1 MAGAGYKLFQTG
13 DVLTAAQ
20 VNTYL
25 NEQTVMVFAD
35 SAARTTALSGVLAE
49 GMMSY
54 LQDTNAVEVYNG
66 TAWVGVSG
74 AGDVTEVQAGVGISV
89 ASGTGPIPIITN
101 SSTDLITTAGDL
113 LYGTAAD
120 TVARLGIGT
129 ASQVLAVNS
138 GATAPEWVTPAGGGG
153 ENWAL
158 LNSGGTALTGSQ
170 TVTVSGISGKERI
183 MVLIVVGSGGASSYL
198 SLRLNTDTGSNYY
211 YAGGLIQNSSSYG
224 TSIVNRLIGNPDT
237 SFSGPRQSTNTDG
250 AGEVA
255 FMISG
260 CNSSGIKPIQMTGGC
275 DNGGGNN
282 HQFAASQG
290 YYNSASTISSVSA
303 FSSVGN
309 WDNGTMYVYA
319 TA

>member
-1 MAGAGYKLFQTG
+1 MAGAGYKLFATG

-35 SAARTTALSGVLAE
+35 SAARTAALSGVLAE
-49 GMMSY
+49 GMVSY

-138 GATAPEWVTPAGGGG
+138 GATAPEWVTPAAGGGKVLQVVFG
-153 ENWAL
+153 NTLTQAT
-158 LNSGGTALTGSQ
+158 STSATFADTGITASITPS
-170 TVTVSGISGKERI
+170 S
-183 MVLIVVGSGGASSYL
+183 ASSKVL
-198 SLRLNTDTGSNYY
+198 AIFNVNGIFKNTTDT
-211 YAGGLIQNSSSYG
+211 YADIRFLRDATVLFTSGRNVANDSTDAETSS
-224 TSIVNRLIGNPDT
+224 TSISILDT
-237 SFSGPRQSTNTDG
+237 PATTSAITYK
-250 AGEVA
+250 A
-255 FMISG
+255 
-260 CNSSGIKPIQMTGGC
+260 
-275 DNGGGNN
+275 
-282 HQFAASQG
+282 QF
-290 YYNSASTISSVSA
+290 NSAAGTTQTRVQFLNVTTSTVILMEIGA
-303 FSSVGN
+303 
-309 WDNGTMYVYA
+309 
-319 TA
+319 

>member
-1 MAGAGYKLFQTG
+1 MAGAGYKLFNTG

-49 GMMSY
+49 GMVSY

-89 ASGTGPIPIITN
+89 ASGTGPIPVITN

-129 ASQVLAVNS
+129 ANQVLAVNS
-138 GATAPEWVTPAGGGG
+138 GATAPEWVTPSAGSSFTYAVFRDEKTSGT
-153 ENWAL
+153 N
-158 LNSGGTALTGSQ
+158 GGTATLGAWRTRDINATQFNDISGASLSSNQ
-170 TVTVSGISGKERI
+170 ITLPAGTYLIEGECQAVGIDINQVRFQNITDSTTAVLGQNMYTEQSTNVGNMARVSGIFTI
-183 MVLIVVGSGGASSYL
+183 AGSKAFEFQQQCTFTKATNGFGVA
-198 SLRLNTDTGSNYY
+198 
-211 YAGGLIQNSSSYG
+211 NSFG
-224 TSIVNRLIGNPDT
+224 TN
-237 SFSGPRQSTNTDG
+237 
-250 AGEVA
+250 
-255 FMISG
+255 
-260 CNSSGIKPIQMTGGC
+260 
-275 DNGGGNN
+275 
-282 HQFAASQG
+282 
-290 YYNSASTISSVSA
+290 
-303 FSSVGN
+303 
-309 WDNGTMYVYA
+309 VYA
-319 TA
+319 SITITKVA